1 MEPAGIVLWTG
12 QDKRS
17 AQPRGPCSD
26 PRLTW
31 SENPGLVREDC
42 VRNLSPEERAELLR
56 RIGSV

>member
-17 AQPRGPCSD
+17 AQPRGPCSE
-26 PRLTW
+26 PRLIW
-31 SENPGLVREDC
+31 SENSRLVREDC
-42 VRNLSPEERAELLR
+42 VRNLSPAGRADLLR